1 MKKIYI
7 LLVINLITS
16 YYIIAQDTLTVVQYN
31 LLYYGLYNNYCT
43 ESNNNLSDK
52 TEYLKTIINNTQPD
66 IFTVNEIADDD
77 AIHSYLLNNVFILN
91 DGISGNYTRASTQG
105 EYLTSQIYYNSDKI
119 TLLKEYFISGY
130 PRKVHT
136 YKFYYN
142 SPDLL
147 DGDTA
152 YFYCFVAHLK
162 AGSGSDEE
170 EDRANSTKNVM
181 DYIGELGA
189 GNYLFMG
196 DLNLYSNEEVAYQ
209 NLVNSENSN
218 LKFNDPVEV
227 AGEWHNAEEYADYHT
242 QSTFYSGSC
251 GAGGGLDD
259 RFDFILLSD
268 YIMENSDKVK
278 YISGSYTT
286 VGQDGDHF
294 NNGLSYQ
301 GNSSVPADMLDA
313 LSYNSDHLPIMLKLE
328 INQTPI
334 SVREITQ
341 NKIDIKINNPVLE
354 NLDLQIFVNDLLSRK
369 HLNVE
374 IYSAMGNLKY
384 QSTLNIENN
393 IINYQIPTSNLSKGL
408 YILKISTKKSVYYS
422 QKFIKI

>member
-1 MKKIYI
+1 MKKIYFT
-7 LLVINLITS
+7 LVIALMTS
-16 YYIIAQDTLTVVQYN
+16 YYIKAQDTLTVVQYN

-66 IFTVNEIADDD
+66 IFTVNEIADKD
-77 AIHSYLLNNVFILN
+77 AIHSYLLNNVFTLN
-91 DGISGNYTRASTQG
+91 NGINGNYTRASTQG
-105 EYLTSQIYYNSDKI
+105 EYLTSQIYYNYDKI

-136 YKFYYN
+136 YEFYYN

-162 AGSGSDEE
+162 AGSGSEEE

-196 DLNLYSNEEVAYQ
+196 DLNLYTDEEIAFQ
-209 NLVNSENSN
+209 NLINPDIDN
-218 LKFNDPVEV
+218 LKFNDPVGVE
-227 AGEWHNAEEYADYHT
+227 GEWHNTEYYADYHT

-259 RFDFILLSD
+259 RFDFILLSNN
-268 YIMENSDKVK
+268 IMENSNKVK

-286 VGQDGDHF
+286 VGQDGEHF
-294 NNGLSYQ
+294 NNGLNYE
-301 GNSSVPADMLDA
+301 GNSSVPTDMLDA
-313 LSYNSDHLPIMLKLE
+313 LSYNSDHLPVMLKLE

-334 SVREITQ
+334 SVKEIAQ
-341 NKIDIKINNPVLE
+341 NKIDIKINNPVYE
-354 NLDLQIFVNDLLSRK
+354 NLDLQIFINDLLSEK
-369 HLNVE
+369 YLNVE
-374 IYSAMGNLKY
+374 IYSAIGNLKY

-393 IINYQIPTSNLSKGL
+393 IINYQIPTSYLSKGL
-408 YILKISTKKSVYYS
+408 YILKISTKNSVYYS
-422 QKFIKI
+422 KKFMKI